1 MAFKILSTTDV
12 HGNLL
17 AYNFVNSAIANK
29 GLSRFSTFLEEE
41 RKKGKVIYVDNGDI
55 NQGTPLVT
63 YANANLKENIVAKA
77 LNHLHCDYINIG
89 NHDFN
94 YGSEFLYNY
103 VKETNAK
110 CITSNVKYKNKK
122 LGSTDIICIDN
133 KKVALIGVVTDYID
147 HWENPKNLENL
158 EILNVFETVKNS
170 VEAVRDKVDYVVVFY
185 HGGFER
191 DLESGEPTENL
202 TGENIG
208 YEICD
213 KISGIDVLVTGHQH
227 RTLTGKIKDTLVIQC
242 ADGCATCME
251 ILFDENISVNLKDIS
266 EYEID
271 AEMEEKFKEVLNETE
286 KWLDI
291 EIGSCNKEM
300 YISDI
305 KTAQLEKHP
314 ITSFINKIQKET
326 MGADI
331 SSCCLFEVMPGF
343 GKKLRYRDI
352 ILNYPFP
359 NTLVLKEMSGQNIL
373 DYLTQ
378 LSTYWIVR
386 DNKIDINPKFLY
398 PKREMYNYD
407 MLDGIEYTM
416 NISKS
421 GKNYITD
428 VKVDGEEL
436 ILDKKYKLVLN
447 NYRAT
452 GGGNFSFFPELKTL
466 KEDTRDIAEVLI
478 DYVKENKYVEIED
491 KNNIKLKIVE

>member
-17 AYNFVNSAIANK
+17 AYNFVNSSVANK
-29 GLSRFSTFLEEE
+29 GLSRFSTFLKEE
-41 RKKGKVIYVDNGDI
+41 RLKGKVIYVDNGDI

-63 YANANLKENIVAKA
+63 YANANLKENLVAKA
-77 LNHLHCDYINIG
+77 LNHLNCDFINIG

-94 YGSEFLYNY
+94 YGNEFLYNY
-103 VKETNAK
+103 VKENNAK
-110 CITSNVKYKNKK
+110 CITNNVKYKNEK
-122 LGSTDIICIDN
+122 LGNTNIVEIDN
-133 KKVALIGVVTDYID
+133 KKIALIGV
-147 HWENPKNLENL
+147 
-158 EILNVFETVKNS
+158 LNVFETVKNS
-170 VEAVRDKVDYVVVFY
+170 VENVRNKVDYVIVFY

-202 TGENIG
+202 TGENVG

-227 RTLTGKIKDTLVIQC
+227 RNLTGKIKDTLVIQC
-242 ADGCATCME
+242 GDGCSTCME
-251 ILFDENISVNLKDIS
+251 IVFDENISVNLKDIS
-266 EYEID
+266 NFEID
-271 AEMEEKFKEVLNETE
+271 LDMEEKFKKALNETE

-300 YISDI
+300 YILNT
-305 KTAQLEKHP
+305 KAAQLEKHS

-326 MGADI
+326 MDADI
-331 SSCCLFEVMPGF
+331 SACCLFEVMPGF

-378 LSTYWIVR
+378 LSTYWIVK
-386 DNKIDINPKFLY
+386 DDKIDINPKFLY

-407 MLDGIEYTM
+407 LLDGIEYTM

-421 GKNYITD
+421 GKNFISD
-428 VKVDGEEL
+428 VKVEGEDINLE
-436 ILDKKYKLVLN
+436 KKYKLVLN

-452 GGGNFSFFPELKTL
+452 GGGNFSLFPQLKTL

-478 DYVKENKYVEIED
+478 DYVKENNYVEIED